1 MIGRIH
7 RGQSIRGAI
16 RYSTAEDTPDET
28 GKPRGR
34 VGWTYVYGIPGV
46 EDPELAGRIMQGV
59 VYDAPALKR
68 QAGIPM
74 GRPLEKPVA
83 HLILS
88 FHESEFTTTDVHKRR
103 KEILKT
109 VRSALRSLGLEDRQA
124 VITAHVDKD
133 HLHVHVVVSRVC
145 PRTGIAADM
154 TQDQT
159 RINAWALKEEQSR
172 GRIVCPAR
180 LARHE
185 RRQRPTDQRGPVP
198 RSETR
203 RGPGRDPRTPYEKRQ
218 WTKFFVHHRAHG
230 TPPDLLSAAK
240 GVLAEELRTR
250 RRFQERIT
258 APIKAIKSAFTRA
271 AKTAGATTPAARRPS
286 SPRGPGPARY
296 AEPVDAR
303 TAKPS
308 IPAPG
313 PRTSLRTRVTAQI
326 KREDHREAQ
335 AHERATKALA
345 AQAEAARAAE
355 AAARE
360 AAEAARAAE
369 AAARAASAEQSK
381 RAAARDAAIWKEA
394 YANIRAQL
402 DARQTRAATAPPP
415 PPEETFVPPRSILAD
430 LERSN
435 EIEDR
440 RRAARSPTGSPTDLL
455 PSERPMPMSAAPTTI
470 RRRRR
475 TTADPAP
482 TATVP
487 TKTTSTTTEAKA
499 PRPRTATPKPAAAAR
514 RRRWSSGRHVH
525 PGRPRPGRAPRGLR
539 RRRRPS
545 FTGSDSVRWRDGRTR
560 TEAADQED
568 RPTPQHPGPRADR
581 HGCRGQVRRA
591 HQGGHGVPAR

>member
-34 VGWTYVYGIPGV
+34 VAWTYVHGIPGV

-68 QAGIPM
+68 QAGIPI

-88 FHESEFTTTDVHKRR
+88 FHESEFTTADVHKRR

-154 TQDQT
+154 TQDQA
-159 RINAWALKEEQSR
+159 RISAWALKEEQAR

-180 LARHE
+180 LARHD
-185 RRQRPTDQRGPVP
+185 RLQRPADQRGPVP

-203 RGPGRDPRTPYEKRQ
+203 RGPGRDPRTRYEKRK
-218 WTKFFVHHRAHG
+218 WDEFFVHHRAHG
-230 TPPDLLSAAK
+230 THPDLLSAAK

-258 APIKAIKSAFTRA
+258 APIKAMTAAFTRA
-271 AKTAGATTPAARRPS
+271 AKAPGPTTPTAPTARRPS

-296 AEPVDAR
+296 AEPVAAR
-303 TAKPS
+303 TAERRPM
-308 IPAPG
+308 IPAPR

-326 KREDHREAQ
+326 EREDDRDAQ
-335 AHERATKALA
+335 TQERLTAWLDAKA
-345 AQAEAARAAE
+345 EMARAAE
-355 AAARE
+355 AASTAATAARE
-360 AAEAARAAE
+360 AGVGRSDGNTAGGAPSGLPPAARR
-369 AAARAASAEQSK
+369 AAARAAHEA
-381 RAAARDAAIWKEA
+381 RAANAHHSAAELAAI
-394 YANIRAQL
+394 YADEQRALQQ
-402 DARQTRAATAPPP
+402 RIVEQRA
-415 PPEETFVPPRSILAD
+415 
-430 LERSN
+430 
-435 EIEDR
+435 
-440 RRAARSPTGSPTDLL
+440 
-455 PSERPMPMSAAPTTI
+455 
-470 RRRRR
+470 
-475 TTADPAP
+475 
-482 TATVP
+482 
-487 TKTTSTTTEAKA
+487 K
-499 PRPRTATPKPAAAAR
+499 AAAAR
-514 RRRWSSGRHVH
+514 PKASGAGPRRRYQ
-525 PGRPRPGRAPRGLR
+525 PLR
-539 RRRRPS
+539 QPSEGGEPHEPMPTFDSRRD
-545 FTGSDSVRWRDGRTR
+545 GSDGDD
-560 TEAADQED
+560 AD
-568 RPTPQHPGPRADR
+568 HP
-581 HGCRGQVRRA
+581 H
-591 HQGGHGVPAR
+591 